1 MRAIFC
7 ESDLIANKRYN
18 RAMPKISPSASKT
31 IAVVAFDGI
40 SPFHLSVPCLV
51 FGEHHA
57 GLGMPE
63 FEICVCAADPQ
74 PNTGAGKRGGQTI
87 TTSAGFSINTRYSL
101 AILARADTI
110 VLPSWKTS
118 LERPSEQLLH
128 ALRKAHQRGARI
140 VGLCLGAFVVAE
152 AGLLDQRTATTHWA
166 LAKEFERRYP
176 QISLDPNVLY
186 VDHGDV
192 TTSAGTA
199 AGIDCCLHLLRSQY
213 GSDAASH
220 VARRLVVAPHRQ
232 GGQAQYI
239 EQPLPVLASDDRL
252 SRVLEWMLQHLAE
265 EQSLDQLA
273 QRALMSR
280 RSFTRHFQKLTGT
293 TVGQW
298 LLNQRLAQA
307 QRQLES
313 TRRSIDDIASDTGFG
328 SALVL
333 RRNFASA
340 FQTSP
345 SAYRREFQ
353 GS

>member
-1 MRAIFC
+1 M
-7 ESDLIANKRYN
+7 SKL
-18 RAMPKISPSASKT
+18 SQSTSKT
-31 IAVVAFDGI
+31 VAVIVFDGI

-51 FGEHHA
+51 FGELHA
-57 GLGMPE
+57 GLGLPE
-63 FEICVCAADPQ
+63 FKICVCSAEPG
-74 PNTGAGKRGGQTI
+74 PGKQAI
-87 TTSAGFSINTRYSL
+87 QTSAGFTINTGYGLSV
-101 AILARADTI
+101 LARADM
-110 VLPSWKTS
+110 VVVPSWRAD
-118 LERPSEQLLH
+118 LARPSEQLLQ
-128 ALRKAHQRGARI
+128 ALRKAHKRGARI

-152 AGLLDQRTATTHWA
+152 AGLLEHRTATTHWA
-166 LAKEFERRYP
+166 LAEEFARRYP
-176 QISLDPNVLY
+176 HIGLDPNVLY

-199 AGIDCCLHLLRSQY
+199 AGIDCCLHLLRSQF
-213 GSDAASH
+213 GSDVATH

-239 EQPLPVLASDDRL
+239 DQPLPVLASDDRL

-265 EQSLDQLA
+265 PQSLDLLA

-313 TRRSIDDIASDTGFG
+313 TKRSIEDIANDTGFG
-328 SALVL
+328 SAMVL
-333 RRNFASA
+333 RRHFAGA
-340 FQTSP
+340 FHTSP

-353 GS
+353 GV